1 MFRSRFV
8 QSVVAFSLFLLP
20 SLTSP
25 DVHAQTIDAMLNAPA
40 WDLAYDVE
48 FKSSD
53 SGPESTFAG
62 VLTYTRSVTL
72 NSSVTLKLDMR
83 NMGSVLAMLRTV
95 GDNPQSEAAQQ
106 AVIDLTMRAETMA
119 NWMSAGP
126 QFDENASDAE
136 QMAAVQAHMEASR
149 GPGRVE
155 YTMTEKGDNLTT
167 EMGTK
172 YSLLRTTTAKGAGT
186 VIGPTSLNFEIDAEK
201 KSYLL
206 SLSHAFADKSDSTV
220 LVEIVTVTTPH
231 GSAPETTRETRR
243 EPLGRLPGILRV
255 GDPKSLLG
263 QVAIFE
269 GVIDSSLGKITG
281 EHTVKGYYESYS
293 TQVPGTFTFR
303 YTLTPKL

>member
-1 MFRSRFV
+1 MLRPRFIQFV
-8 QSVVAFSLFLLP
+8 FALSLSLFS
-20 SLTSP
+20 SLTDS
-25 DVHAQTIDAMLNAPA
+25 DVHAQSIDAMLNAPA

-53 SGPESTFAG
+53 AGQESTFAG

-72 NSSVTLKLDMR
+72 NSTVTLKLDMR

-119 NWMSAGP
+119 NWMSGGP
-126 QFDENASDAE
+126 SFDEGASDAE
-136 QMAAVQAHMEASR
+136 QMAAVTAHLEASR
-149 GPGRVE
+149 GPGRVY

-172 YSLLRTTTAKGAGT
+172 YSLLRTTTAIGAGT
-186 VIGPTSLNFEIDAEK
+186 VIGPTSLNFEIDAEAK
-201 KSYLL
+201 TYLL
-206 SLSHAFADKSDSTV
+206 TLSHAFADKFDSTV
-220 LVEIVTVTTPH
+220 LVEVVTVTTPH

-243 EPLGRLPGILRV
+243 EPLGRLPGVLRI

-269 GVIDSSLGKITG
+269 GVIDPSLGEVTG
-281 EHTVKGYYESYS
+281 EHTVKGYYESFAD
-293 TQVPGTFTFR
+293 QVPGTFMFR
-303 YTLTPKL
+303 YTLTPRI